1 MLITQKL
8 ATVGGT
14 EPQVRQVWSRA
25 AALGSLW
32 AAFEIVVGS
41 FLHNLRL
48 PFAGTMLAA
57 ASVLLLTAAAQVWT
71 ERGLIWRAALVCAL
85 MKSVS
90 PSAVLLGPMVGIL
103 MEGMILQVSLRLLG
117 AGWPGCLIG
126 GALAVSYTLLQK
138 VVSLTILY
146 GADLVRVY
154 TATVQFASK
163 VTGWEGLHP
172 TTVLLML
179 LLVQAALGAFAGLT
193 GWQMG
198 RRVLRCPVPRA
209 VPPVQAA
216 PFKFTQTMGDFR
228 HSLPML
234 AVGLM
239 ALPVGMWLIGRAS
252 LTVGGLLAL
261 PIVAGIF
268 VRYGRSRGRL
278 LNLRLWAE
286 LLLVV
291 VLSSVMLGAAYGELG
306 KGVIAGARMA
316 LRAVW
321 LIALFTAIG
330 AELSHPRLL
339 RWLTSGRLASVYAA
353 AQSAFC
359 ALPDFVANIP
369 DLRSLVCRPVDTLA
383 RLFRQ
388 VDSWQRYLGAAHAF
402 ILTGERGAGKSTL
415 CLALAERARQAGI
428 SVGGIV
434 SISEGDTLPWQGY
447 RVKNLLTGEE
457 RPLARRTDIQEGI
470 RCGSYVFDPEGIRF
484 GQQAIEQAVQAGVHL
499 LVVDEV
505 GLLELNG
512 EGWAPALQQLP
523 TTGVMLWVVRASVVE
538 EIRRRYPPLAGAT
551 VMDAATMDA
560 QALWERLY
568 GRSIASTYAI

>member
-1 MLITQKL
+1 
-8 ATVGGT
+8 
-14 EPQVRQVWSRA
+14 
-25 AALGSLW
+25 
-32 AAFEIVVGS
+32 
-41 FLHNLRL
+41 
-48 PFAGTMLAA
+48 
-57 ASVLLLTAAAQVWT
+57 
-71 ERGLIWRAALVCAL
+71 
-85 MKSVS
+85 
-90 PSAVLLGPMVGIL
+90 
-103 MEGMILQVSLRLLG
+103 
-117 AGWPGCLIG
+117 
-126 GALAVSYTLLQK
+126 
-138 VVSLTILY
+138 
-146 GADLVRVY
+146 
-154 TATVQFASK
+154 
-163 VTGWEGLHP
+163 
-172 TTVLLML
+172 
-179 LLVQAALGAFAGLT
+179 
-193 GWQMG
+193 
-198 RRVLRCPVPRA
+198 
-209 VPPVQAA
+209 
-216 PFKFTQTMGDFR
+216 
-228 HSLPML
+228 
-234 AVGLM
+234 
-239 ALPVGMWLIGRAS
+239 
-252 LTVGGLLAL
+252 
-261 PIVAGIF
+261 
-268 VRYGRSRGRL
+268 
-278 LNLRLWAE
+278 
-286 LLLVV
+286 
-291 VLSSVMLGAAYGELG
+291 
-306 KGVIAGARMA
+306 
-316 LRAVW
+316 
-321 LIALFTAIG
+321 
-330 AELSHPRLL
+330 
-339 RWLTSGRLASVYAA
+339 
-353 AQSAFC
+353 
-359 ALPDFVANIP
+359 
-369 DLRSLVCRPVDTLA
+369 VDTLA